1 MRYTLYRLLLELG
14 LQASVWLAP
23 LQAQTVV
30 FGADKGEAPVMITGG
45 YRIMGQTANRVGT
58 FQERPQDIW
67 RMEIN
72 PTLTIYGVPL
82 SGSVLM
88 SSEQAGIRQDI
99 NAFSLTLD
107 PEALQRIVLAR
118 AYRAMQDVYES
129 DDGALL
135 RDLDGI
141 RDSLKAVDPA
151 KLEQLEAW
159 QAIQQAREVGNMDI
173 SSTGD
178 ALRTLGLM
186 SDAESFISKLP
197 TIGFGT
203 VFPTFT
209 PLTVSG
215 TRLQGGSFEW
225 NPGGVFYMHAAYGTT
240 QRPLARLDTVRVDSG
255 LVTSFDNS
263 AFGRNM
269 IAGTIGVGRREGS
282 HLFVT
287 GVHIVD
293 ENRLDGFVSDSNTA
307 LTPQKNMV
315 LGLDFRTEPVPGYW
329 TIQGELAGSLTVGDR
344 NAPTFTTN
352 SVPDFLLAAADSSMS
367 SYIDWSLV
375 GATAFNI
382 RETGSR
388 LNIAYRRIGAGYRA
402 LAVPNLRTD
411 LLRYDAR
418 FDQVF
423 WRRQLS
429 AGLFYRR
436 DEDNLIPWKRSTTTI
451 TSMGVSLGMN
461 IRRLPFLRLTYAPYV
476 QENDATNPLLQ
487 FVNRTS
493 MVTVAS
499 GYSYTI
505 DELACNTTLNGGRQ
519 WSETTGNV
527 ADFGVTTVSLSQL
540 VSFASS
546 LTVGA
551 GMGAI
556 VQSFPGEVST
566 TIWTVDGSAAYTL
579 WEVATISG
587 GLSVALEADRSNRA
601 GFFFSCN
608 APIGDVAVVDVRAE
622 RTLFS
627 ERIEPNLLGGSYNET
642 IVRASISRSW

>member
-1 MRYTLYRLLLELG
+1 MSH
-14 LQASVWLAP
+14 AIAVAVALAALVLCAP
-23 LQAQTVV
+23 MYAQYVV

-45 YRIMGQTANRVGT
+45 YRIMGQSANRVGT

-67 RMEIN
+67 RMEVN

-82 SGSVLM
+82 SGSILM

-118 AYRAMQDVYES
+118 AYRAMQSVYES
-129 DDGALL
+129 DDAALL
-135 RDLDGI
+135 RDLDAV
-141 RDSLKAVDPA
+141 RDSLKAADPS

-159 QAIQQAREVGNMDI
+159 QTIQQARELGNLDV
-173 SSTGD
+173 STTGD

-186 SDAESFISKLP
+186 SDAEAFISTLP
-197 TIGFGT
+197 TIGVGT

-215 TRLQGGSFEW
+215 IRLQGGSFEW

-255 LVTSFDNS
+255 LVTTFDNS
-263 AFGRNM
+263 AFGRTM
-269 IAGTIGVGRREGS
+269 IAGSMGVGRREGA
-282 HLFVT
+282 HVFIT
-287 GVHIVD
+287 GVHLID
-293 ENRLDGFVSDSNTA
+293 NNALAGFVGDSTTS

-315 LGLDFRTEPVPGYW
+315 LGLDFRAEPLPGYW
-329 TIQGELAGSLTVGDR
+329 TIQGEVAGSMTVGDR
-344 NAPTFTTN
+344 NAPTFASS
-352 SVPDFLLAAADSSMS
+352 SVPDFLLAVADSSMS
-367 SYIDWSLV
+367 TYIDWSLV
-375 GATAFNI
+375 GSTALNI

-388 LNIAYRRIGAGYRA
+388 VNVAYRRIGAGYRA

-423 WRRQLS
+423 WRRQIS

-451 TSMGVSLGMN
+451 TSIGASLGLN
-461 IRRLPFLRLTYAPYV
+461 IRRLPFLRVSYAPYV

-493 MVTVAS
+493 MVMVAS

-505 DELACNTTLNGGRQ
+505 DDLACNTTVNGARQ
-519 WSETTGNV
+519 WSETTNAV
-527 ADFGVTTVSLSQL
+527 ADFGVTTLSLSQL
-540 VSFASS
+540 ITLPNS
-546 LTVGA
+546 LTLGA
-551 GMGAI
+551 GLGAI
-556 VQSFPGEVST
+556 VQTFTGTAST
-566 TIWTVDGSAAYTL
+566 TIWTADGSAAYTL
-579 WEVATISG
+579 WEVATVSG
-587 GLSVALEADRSNRA
+587 GLSLAFEAERSNRA
-601 GFFFSCN
+601 GFFFSFN
-608 APIGDVAVVDVRAE
+608 APLGEVAVVDVRAE
-622 RTLFS
+622 RTLFA
-627 ERIEPNLLGGSYNET
+627 ERVNPAVLGGSYNET
-642 IVRASISRSW
+642 ILRASISRSW

>member
-1 MRYTLYRLLLELG
+1 MQPLLAVLFVALLASSVPLCGQFVVLG
-14 LQASVWLAP
+14 SDQ
-23 LQAQTVV
+23 
-30 FGADKGEAPVMITGG
+30 GEAPVMITGG
-45 YRIMGQTANRVGT
+45 YRMMGQSANRVGT

-72 PTLTIYGVPL
+72 PTLTFYGIPL
-82 SGSVLM
+82 SGSILM
-88 SSEQAGIRQDI
+88 SSEQTGIRQEI

-107 PEALQRIVLAR
+107 PQALQRIVLAR
-118 AYRAMQDVYES
+118 AYRAMQDVYAS
-129 DDGALL
+129 DDAELL

-159 QAIQQAREVGNMDI
+159 QTIQQARELGNMDV

-186 SDAESFISKLP
+186 SDTESFIAKLP
-197 TIGFGT
+197 TVGYGT

-225 NPGGVFYMHAAYGTT
+225 NPGGLFYMHAAYGTT

-255 LVTSFDNS
+255 LVANFDNS
-263 AFGRNM
+263 AFGREM
-269 IAGTIGVGRREGS
+269 MAASIGVGRKEGE
-282 HLFVT
+282 HVFIT

-293 ENRLDGFVSDSNTA
+293 NSTLAGFISDSNTT

-329 TIQGELAGSLTVGDR
+329 TIQGEVAGSMTVGDR
-344 NAPTFTTN
+344 NAPTFATS

-367 SYIDWSLV
+367 AFIDWSVV
-375 GATAFNI
+375 GSTALNI
-382 RETGSR
+382 RESGSR
-388 LNIAYRRIGAGYRA
+388 FNIAYRRIGAGYRA

-423 WRRQLS
+423 WKRQLS

-451 TSMGVSLGMN
+451 SSMGVSLGMN
-461 IRRLPFLRLTYAPYV
+461 IRRLPFLRLSYAPYV

-493 MVTVAS
+493 MVMLAS

-505 DELACNTTLNGGRQ
+505 DDLACNSTFNGARQ
-519 WSETTGNV
+519 WSETTNSV
-527 ADFGVTTVSLSQL
+527 ADFGVTTLSVSQL

-546 LTVGA
+546 LTIGA

-556 VQSFPGEVST
+556 FQTFAGEEST

-579 WEVATISG
+579 WEVATMSG
-587 GLSVALEADRSNRA
+587 GLSLALEAERSNRA
-601 GFFFSCN
+601 GFFFSMN
-608 APIGDVAVVDVRAE
+608 APLGDVAVVDIRAE
-622 RTLFS
+622 RTLFA
-627 ERIEPNLLGGSYNET
+627 ERVNPAILGGSYNET
-642 IVRASISRSW
+642 ILRASISKSW